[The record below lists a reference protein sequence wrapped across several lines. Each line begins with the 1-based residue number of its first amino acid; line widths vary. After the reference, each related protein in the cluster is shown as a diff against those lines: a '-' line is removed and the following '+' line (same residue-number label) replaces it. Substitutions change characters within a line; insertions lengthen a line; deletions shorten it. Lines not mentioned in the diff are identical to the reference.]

1 MSSAGSV
8 AVEVQSA
15 GSLYF
20 SLLVAAGTSTWP
32 RTSPVVQVGTLRL
45 ATVLVVRVPP
55 AMASMFASSQSSTY
69 WRPDGQ
75 SHGPVRGPM
84 LEAIAGMPR
93 ATAARAAPT
102 V

>member
-20 SLLVAAGTSTWP
+20 SAFVAAGTSTWP

-45 ATVLVVRVPP
+45 ATVDVVSVPS
-55 AMASMFASSQSSTY
+55 AAAAWFSASQSRTY
-69 WRPDGQ
+69 WTPAGQ
-75 SHGPVRGPM
+75 FHGPASGPM
-84 LEAIAGMPR
+84 LAARAGMPR
-93 ATAARAAPT
+93 ATAARAA
-102 V
+102 